1 MTELFPTL
9 NIRKCDDLNKEQ
21 IYKENYTAL
30 MNRCLNMFTW
40 SNLPNEIDPKYLELY
55 LLSNATVAFFHLNN
69 RYYITFGNYGGEP
82 NEYYLPRY
90 YVVANPYI
98 PLVENML
105 ECGSN
110 VVVGHNNSLM
120 TPLTP
125 TIEKY
130 ATLLTENTITMKMA
144 CVNSRMQTVI
154 SASDNQTIESANLYI
169 KNLNEG
175 KYSVIA
181 ENEFLQGVR
190 VQPTTSNNRLLIDV
204 IELQQYNKASFYQEI
219 GLNANHNM
227 KRESLNSSETDVNEP
242 SLKPLVYDMLENR
255 RNFCERVNALYGLN
269 ISVDFSSAWNS
280 IDEPEEETEETEETI
295 GTTDIVQSLN
305 HVVTEESTTKE
316 EDGKE
321 ESENEKS

>member
-1 MTELFPTL
+1 
-9 NIRKCDDLNKEQ
+9 
-21 IYKENYTAL
+21 
-30 MNRCLNMFTW
+30 
-40 SNLPNEIDPKYLELY
+40 
-55 LLSNATVAFFHLNN
+55 
-69 RYYITFGNYGGEP
+69 
-82 NEYYLPRY
+82 
-90 YVVANPYI
+90 
-98 PLVENML
+98 
-105 ECGSN
+105 
-110 VVVGHNNSLM
+110 M

-144 CVNSRMQTVI
+144 CVNTRMQTVI

-269 ISVDFSSAWNS
+269 ISVDLSNAWNS
-280 IDEPEEETEETEETI
+280 IDEPEEETEESEETEETEETI

-305 HVVTEESTTKE
+305 HEETEESTKKE

-321 ESENEKS
+321 ES